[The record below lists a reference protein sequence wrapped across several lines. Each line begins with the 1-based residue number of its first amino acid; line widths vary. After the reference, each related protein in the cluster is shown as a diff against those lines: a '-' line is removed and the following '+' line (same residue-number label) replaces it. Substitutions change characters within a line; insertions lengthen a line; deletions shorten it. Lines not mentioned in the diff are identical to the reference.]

1 MNFYKALRKRTDLSI
16 ADKVQQIAAR
26 LRSLEPDWHRV
37 FGGRRPAWG
46 ELLDWI
52 EAVEFEIPH
61 TPRNISSREK
71 RRWRFSTTIP
81 LMPSGGGDMLD
92 VGCGLGTDSVLLHLA
107 TGVRVTGIDMD
118 PMSLETGAVRIAWLS
133 ERLNLGDAIRK
144 PAKMNAA
151 NLAFEDSSFDVVW
164 SNESIE
170 HIHPTDALFREVHR
184 VLKPG
189 GRFFVINQ
197 NGWSIYERLKAIR
210 TRGFTVY
217 LKDVD
222 PLNGQ
227 EILIAE
233 ERLLTPRACRQLLGK
248 VGFHDMRVMLNGVLP
263 SPAAS
268 LLGSAARL
276 QQWDRL
282 ACSLPVVRSQA
293 SDFVLVACKP

>member
-1 MNFYKALRKRTDLSI
+1 MNFYKTLRKRTDLTI
-16 ADKVQQIAAR
+16 PDKVERIAAR
-26 LRSLEPDWHRV
+26 LRSFDSKWTED
-37 FGGRRPAWG
+37 FGGTRPVWG
-46 ELLDWI
+46 ELLDWVERI
-52 EAVEFEIPH
+52 EFEIPD
-61 TPRNISSREK
+61 TPRNVSSREK

-81 LMPSGGGDMLD
+81 LMASGGRMLD
-92 VGCGLGTDSVLLHLA
+92 VGCGLGTDSVLLHMA

-133 ERLNLGDAIRK
+133 ERLGLDPAAIAR
-144 PAKMNAA
+144 PVRMNAA
-151 NLAFEDSSFDVVW
+151 NLAFDDASFDVVW

-197 NGWSIYERLKAIR
+197 NGWSIYERLKAIK

-217 LKDVD
+217 FKDVD

-233 ERLLTPRACRQLLGK
+233 ERLLTPRACRQLLK
-248 VGFHDMRVMLNGVLP
+248 RVGFGNMRVMLNGVLP
-263 SPAAS
+263 SPVAS
-268 LLGSAARL
+268 LVGSAARL
-276 QQWDRL
+276 QRWDRV
-282 ACSLPVVRSQA
+282 ACAVPIVRSQA
-293 SDFVLVACKP
+293 SDFVLVASKV